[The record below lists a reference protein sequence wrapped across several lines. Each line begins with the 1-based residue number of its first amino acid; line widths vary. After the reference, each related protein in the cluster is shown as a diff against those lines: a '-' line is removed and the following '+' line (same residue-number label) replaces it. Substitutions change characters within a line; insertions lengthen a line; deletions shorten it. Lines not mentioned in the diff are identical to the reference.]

1 MTAFEPSKNTRS
13 ANFTDVDGRAVTV
26 RPIYDAGLGR
36 NVVELV
42 VHGAT
47 VRLSNGTVPKFV
59 DIVNVAAYLG
69 EIENVATGNPTPA
82 GA

>member
-1 MTAFEPSKNTRS
+1 MTAFDASKNTP
-13 ANFTDVDGRAVTV
+13 AMTFKDTEGRPVTV
-26 RPIYDAGLGR
+26 RPIHDDALGR

-47 VRLSNGTVPKFV
+47 VRLSNGIVPKFV
-59 DIVNVAAYLG
+59 DGVTCAAFLG
-69 EIENVATGNPTPA
+69 EIENVATGNHTRS

>member
-1 MTAFEPSKNTRS
+1 MTAFGASKNTP
-13 ANFTDVDGRAVTV
+13 AKTFTDIDGRAVTV
-26 RPIYDAGLGR
+26 RPLYDAGLGR

-47 VRLSNGTVPKFV
+47 VRLSNATVPNFV
-59 DIVNVAAYLG
+59 DIVTMAAFLG
-69 EIENVATGNPTPA
+69 EIENVATGNHTPA

>member
-1 MTAFEPSKNTRS
+1 MTAFDASKNTRA
-13 ANFTDVDGRAVTV
+13 ANFTDVDGRPVTV

-59 DIVNVAAYLG
+59 DMVTMAAFLG
-69 EIENVATGNPTPA
+69 EIENVATGNRTPT
-82 GA
+82 GK